1 MTTKEK
7 ARKLAEE
14 NGYGLGCTVPQIEC
28 YVDGYIARVKE
39 ENSDPFGNVYVTD
52 LQCENKELRK
62 QLEQAKEIIKE
73 YMRFETMIG
82 TCAFYSEEYEKTK
95 KKAEQFIKE

>member
-1 MTTKEK
+1 M
-7 ARKLAEE
+7 
-14 NGYGLGCTVPQIEC
+14 GCTVPQIEC

-52 LQCENKELRK
+52 LQSENKEFRE

-73 YMRFETMIG
+73 YYNLVEIMLLHHKIDT
-82 TCAFYSEEYEKTK
+82 EKSVK
-95 KKAEQFIKE
+95 LEVKAEKFIKE